1 MKQEFKCLLE
11 ERKSKKGT
19 NYQVL
24 VIKLSDNVE
33 KLVFLEKAELEL
45 LKITNKLT
53 VSQFK

>member
-1 MKQEFKCLLE
+1 MKQEFKCFLE

-45 LKITNKLT
+45 LRITNKAT
-53 VSQFK
+53 KY

>member
-45 LKITNKLT
+45 LKITNKPI